1 MTSDGTQGGLKG
13 NIDGQDGMS
22 EDFQVK
28 QIDRLVEAIAL
39 TLPNGGLN

>member
-1 MTSDGTQGGLKG
+1 MSD
-13 NIDGQDGMS
+13 
-22 EDFQVK
+22 DFQVK